1 MRKIIMMILIGL
13 ISMGFIGCTPQPNFE
28 NAPNW
33 VVGEPKLEGYVTG
46 VGIASTNLGDDL
58 ALQRSEA
65 LAEGKKNLAGK
76 IESTIIN
83 FLDKYTDKTTKTYTG
98 TTKDKLKIMIKQKV
112 RGARVKESWI
122 RSDGKLFI
130 LMVIEK
136 KEIAKDISNSVQET
150 LKEGGLYLT
159 EEKMENLSKEI
170 LSM

>member
-1 MRKIIMMILIGL
+1 MKKIVMIMLVGV
-13 ISMGFIGCTPQPNFE
+13 ISIGFIGCTPQPNFD

-33 VVGEPKLEGYVTG
+33 VVGEPKLEGYITG

-65 LAEGKKNLAGK
+65 LAEAKKNLAGK

-83 FLDKYTDKTTKTYTG
+83 FLDKNTDKTTKIYTG
-98 TTKDKLKIMIKQKV
+98 ATKDKLKIMIKQKV

-150 LKEGGLYLT
+150 LKDEGLDIT
-159 EEKMENLSKEI
+159 EEKMENLHNEL
-170 LSM
+170 LSI